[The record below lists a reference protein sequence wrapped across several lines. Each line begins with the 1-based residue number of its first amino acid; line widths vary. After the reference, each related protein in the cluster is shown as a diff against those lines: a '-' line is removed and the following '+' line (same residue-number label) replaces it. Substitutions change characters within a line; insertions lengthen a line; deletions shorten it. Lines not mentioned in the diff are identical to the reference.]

1 MHKHM
6 GDYIGKQ
13 VKGHLFIYLFI
24 FIKFKLFIEHN
35 LLIAYLFYLFIIA

>member
-1 MHKHM
+1 MPKHM

-13 VKGHLFIYLFI
+13 VKGHLFI
-24 FIKFKLFIEHN
+24 FIKIKLFIEHN